1 MTDCSMSCST
11 PANQLHV
18 RRTRD
23 NMVSPSL
30 PVNNARSHRF
40 VSARAISSNNRPIT
54 RGNERV
60 MSSLNFKHMP
70 RSEVHVRVSF
80 RASLFSL

>member
-1 MTDCSMSCST
+1 MPDCSMSCST
-11 PANQLHV
+11 AANQLHI
-18 RRTRD
+18 RWTRD
-23 NMVSPSL
+23 NTVSLSF
-30 PVNNARSHRF
+30 PVNNAHPHGS
-40 VSARAISSNNRPIT
+40 VSVYASSSNNRPIA

-60 MSSLNFKHMP
+60 MSSLNYKRMP

>member
-1 MTDCSMSCST
+1 MADCSMSCST
-11 PANQLHV
+11 AANKLHI

-23 NMVSPSL
+23 NIVSPSL
-30 PVNNARSHRF
+30 PVNNACSHRF
-40 VSARAISSNNRPIT
+40 VSAHAISSNDRPIT

-60 MSSLNFKHMP
+60 MSSLNYKHTP

-80 RASLFSL
+80 